1 MDYEGRIC
9 RSPMEKGSYMLPVT
23 VGCPYNGCHFCNL
36 FRDLHY
42 RELPLLQIE
51 EELQRVKNAGGK
63 PKKIFLG
70 DGCAFGL
77 RSEQLLKILDLI
89 HRFFPDCDTINS
101 DATITSIRLKTDE
114 ELKALSENGY
124 KHLYIGIESG
134 LPDVLSFM
142 HKEHGVEEAER
153 EIARI
158 QTAGMLY
165 DAHIMTGVSGKG
177 RGIENAEALAAFLH
191 RTQPEFIV
199 NFSMFISSVTPLY
212 RDIMNESFHPAT
224 ELENLKED
232 RRLVELLAGG
242 NREVFYDSFH
252 DCIRKR
258 VRGYLPKDKEK
269 MLKQLDDLIQEF
281 DEKDPIYATDF
292 SYNGCPPQTM
302 LDLENMIP
310 VK

>member
-158 QTAGMLY
+158 QTAGMVY
-165 DAHIMTGVSGKG
+165 DAHIMSGVAGKG

-212 RDIMNESFHPAT
+212 RDIMNKSFQPAT

-281 DEKDPIYATDF
+281 DEKDSIYATDF